1 MIIYKQERLAM
12 FIDGANL
19 YHAAKNLDFDIDY
32 KLLLRWATQRGRL
45 IRAYYYTA
53 IDEDQEYS
61 PLKPLV
67 DWLDYN
73 GYTMVTKPPK
83 EFTDSSGRRKTRGN
97 MDVELAVDVMELS
110 PYLDHVMLFSGDG
123 DFRPL
128 VEAVQRK
135 GIRVTVISTTRSNP
149 PMVSDELRRQAD
161 NFFDLSDLMSQFAR
175 GEREEGPRPNR
186 RRPEADDYDDEG
198 EDY

>member
-19 YHAAKNLDFDIDY
+19 YHAARNLDFDIDY
-32 KLLLRWATQRGRL
+32 KSLLRWATERGRL

-83 EFTDSSGRRKTRGN
+83 EFTDSTGRRKTRSN
-97 MDVELAVDVMELS
+97 MDVELAVDVMELA

-123 DFRPL
+123 DFPPL
-128 VEAVQRK
+128 VEAIQRK
-135 GIRVTVISTTRSNP
+135 GIRVTVVSTTKTSP
-149 PMVSDELRRQAD
+149 PMVSDELRRTAD
-161 NFFDLSDLMSQFAR
+161 NFFDLSDLAKQFSR
-175 GEREEGPRPNR
+175 GDRDENR
-186 RRPEADDYDDEG
+186 RSRSRDDYDDEG
-198 EDY
+198 YDD

>member
-19 YHAAKNLDFDIDY
+19 YHAARNLDFDIDY
-32 KLLLRWATQRGRL
+32 KSLLRWATERGRL

-83 EFTDSSGRRKTRGN
+83 EFTDSTGRRKTRSN
-97 MDVELAVDVMELS
+97 MDVELAVDVMELA
-110 PYLDHVMLFSGDG
+110 PYLDHIMLFSGDG
-123 DFRPL
+123 DFHPL
-128 VEAVQRK
+128 VQAIQRK
-135 GIRVTVISTTRSNP
+135 GIRVTVISTTKTNP
-149 PMVSDELRRQAD
+149 PMVSDELRRTAD
-161 NFFDLSDLMSQFAR
+161 NFFDLSDLAKQFSR
-175 GEREEGPRPNR
+175 SDREEPRRKPR
-186 RRPEADDYDDEG
+186 DDDHDDG
-198 EDY
+198 DYED

>member
-19 YHAAKNLDFDIDY
+19 YHAARNLDFDIDY
-32 KLLLRWATQRGRL
+32 KSLLRWATERGRL

-83 EFTDSSGRRKTRGN
+83 EFTDSTGRRKTRSN
-97 MDVELAVDVMELS
+97 MDVELAVDVMELA

-123 DFRPL
+123 DFHPL
-128 VEAVQRK
+128 VEAIQRK
-135 GIRVTVISTTRSNP
+135 GIRVTVVSTTKTSP
-149 PMVSDELRRQAD
+149 PMVSDEVRRTAD
-161 NFFDLSDLMSQFAR
+161 NFFDLSDLAKQFSR
-175 GEREEGPRPNR
+175 GDRDENR
-186 RRPEADDYDDEG
+186 RSRSRDDYDDEG
-198 EDY
+198 YDD

>member
-19 YHAAKNLDFDIDY
+19 YHAARNLDFDIDY
-32 KLLLRWATQRGRL
+32 KSLLRWATERGRL

-73 GYTMVTKPPK
+73 GYTMGTKPPK
-83 EFTDSSGRRKTRGN
+83 EFTDSTGRRKTRSN
-97 MDVELAVDVMELS
+97 MDVELAVDVMELA

-123 DFRPL
+123 DFHPL
-128 VEAVQRK
+128 VEAIQRK
-135 GIRVTVISTTRSNP
+135 GIRVTVVSTTKTSP
-149 PMVSDELRRQAD
+149 PMVSDELRRTAD
-161 NFFDLSDLMSQFAR
+161 NFFDLSDLAKQFSR
-175 GEREEGPRPNR
+175 GDRDENR
-186 RRPEADDYDDEG
+186 RSRSRDDYDDEG
-198 EDY
+198 YDD

>member
-19 YHAAKNLDFDIDY
+19 YHAARNLDFDIDY
-32 KLLLRWATQRGRL
+32 KSLLRWATERGRL
-45 IRAYYYTA
+45 IHAYYYTA

-83 EFTDSSGRRKTRGN
+83 EFTDSTGRRKTRSN
-97 MDVELAVDVMELS
+97 MDVELAVDVMELA

-123 DFRPL
+123 DFHPL
-128 VEAVQRK
+128 VEAIQRK
-135 GIRVTVISTTRSNP
+135 GIRVTVVSTTKTSP
-149 PMVSDELRRQAD
+149 PMVSDELRRTAD
-161 NFFDLSDLMSQFAR
+161 NFFDLSDLAKQFSR
-175 GEREEGPRPNR
+175 GDRDENR
-186 RRPEADDYDDEG
+186 RSRSRDDYDDEG
-198 EDY
+198 YDD

>member
-32 KLLLRWATQRGRL
+32 KSLLRWATQRGRL

-73 GYTMVTKPPK
+73 GYTMVTKRPK
-83 EFTDSSGRRKTRGN
+83 EFTDSAGRRKTRGN

-110 PYLDHVMLFSGDG
+110 PHLDHVMLFSGDG
-123 DFRPL
+123 DFAPL
-128 VEAVQRK
+128 VDAIQRK
-135 GIRVTVISTTRSNP
+135 GIRVTVISTTRTNP
-149 PMVSDELRRQAD
+149 PMVADELRRKAD
-161 NFFDLSDLMSQFAR
+161 NFFDLSDLVREFAR
-175 GEREEGPRPNR
+175 EDRDEPRRPR
-186 RRPEADDYDDEG
+186 RRDDDDDYEDD
-198 EDY
+198 DY

>member
-19 YHAAKNLDFDIDY
+19 YHAARNLDFDIDY
-32 KLLLRWATQRGRL
+32 KSLLCWATERGRL

-83 EFTDSSGRRKTRGN
+83 EFTDSTGRRKTRSN
-97 MDVELAVDVMELS
+97 MDVELAVDVMELA

-123 DFRPL
+123 DFHPL
-128 VEAVQRK
+128 VEAIQRK
-135 GIRVTVISTTRSNP
+135 GIRVTVVSTTKTSP
-149 PMVSDELRRQAD
+149 PMVSDELRRTAD
-161 NFFDLSDLMSQFAR
+161 NFFDLSDLAKQFSR
-175 GEREEGPRPNR
+175 GDRDENR
-186 RRPEADDYDDEG
+186 RSRSRDDYDDEG
-198 EDY
+198 YDD

>member
-19 YHAAKNLDFDIDY
+19 YHAARNLDFDIDY
-32 KLLLRWATQRGRL
+32 KSLLRWATERGRL
-45 IRAYYYTA
+45 IRAYYYPA

-83 EFTDSSGRRKTRGN
+83 EFTDSTGRRKTRSN
-97 MDVELAVDVMELS
+97 MDVELAVDVMELA

-123 DFRPL
+123 DFHPL
-128 VEAVQRK
+128 VEAIQRK
-135 GIRVTVISTTRSNP
+135 GIRVTVVSTTKTSP
-149 PMVSDELRRQAD
+149 PMVSDELRRTAD
-161 NFFDLSDLMSQFAR
+161 NFFDLSDLAKQFSR
-175 GEREEGPRPNR
+175 GDRDENR
-186 RRPEADDYDDEG
+186 RSRSRDDYDDEG
-198 EDY
+198 YDD

>member
-19 YHAAKNLDFDIDY
+19 YHAARNLDFDIDY
-32 KLLLRWATQRGRL
+32 KSLLRWATERGRL

-83 EFTDSSGRRKTRGN
+83 EFTDSTGRRKTRSN
-97 MDVELAVDVMELS
+97 MDVELAVDVMELA

-123 DFRPL
+123 DFHPL
-128 VEAVQRK
+128 VEAIQRK
-135 GIRVTVISTTRSNP
+135 GIRVTVVSTTKTSP
-149 PMVSDELRRQAD
+149 PMVSDELRRTAD
-161 NFFDLSDLMSQFAR
+161 NFFDLSDLAKQFSR
-175 GEREEGPRPNR
+175 GDRDENR
-186 RRPEADDYDDEG
+186 RSRSRDDYDDEG
-198 EDY
+198 YDD

>member
-1 MIIYKQERLAM
+1 MIIYKQEHLAM

-19 YHAAKNLDFDIDY
+19 YHAARNLDFDIDY
-32 KLLLRWATQRGRL
+32 KSLLRWATERGRL

-83 EFTDSSGRRKTRGN
+83 EFTDSTGRRKTRSN

-110 PYLDHVMLFSGDG
+110 PHLDHVMLFSGDG
-123 DFRPL
+123 DFLPL
-128 VEAVQRK
+128 VHAIQRK
-135 GIRVTVISTTRSNP
+135 GIRVTVVSSTKTNP
-149 PMVSDELRRQAD
+149 PMASDELRRTAD
-161 NFFDLSDLMSQFAR
+161 NFFELADLADHFAR
-175 GEREEGPRPNR
+175 AEREESR
-186 RRPEADDYDDEG
+186 RSRQDDDADDGYDD
-198 EDY
+198 

>member
-32 KLLLRWATQRGRL
+32 KSLLRWATQRGRL

-73 GYTMVTKPPK
+73 GYTMVTKRPK
-83 EFTDSSGRRKTRGN
+83 EFTDSAGRRKTRGN
-97 MDVELAVDVMELS
+97 MDVELAVDVMELA
-110 PYLDHVMLFSGDG
+110 PHLDHVMLFSGDG
-123 DFRPL
+123 DFAPL
-128 VEAVQRK
+128 VDAIQRK
-135 GIRVTVISTTRSNP
+135 GLRVTVISTTRTNP
-149 PMVSDELRRQAD
+149 PMVADELRRKAD
-161 NFFDLSDLMSQFAR
+161 NFFDLSDLVEEFAR
-175 GEREEGPRPNR
+175 ADRDEPRRPR
-186 RRPEADDYDDEG
+186 RRQDEDDDYDDED
-198 EDY
+198 DY